1 MVSFSAVALSILL
14 VFYGRSVAYFLD
26 ILMQTNNKFFQMAW
40 VYDLLGEVV
49 LLMSILMIITKIFKV
64 KDSLFTKFG
73 QNTLSIYII
82 HVIVLYGAI
91 VGYSLKDILKD
102 ELNSLQAIIGAGLFI
117 FIFALYLKFDVT
129 IQQPFKIIFQKFIRI
144 ISFEKYIRNAKD

>member
-1 MVSFSAVALSILL
+1 
-14 VFYGRSVAYFLD
+14 
-26 ILMQTNNKFFQMAW
+26 MAW

-49 LLMSILMIITKIFKV
+49 LLMSILMIITKIFNV

-102 ELNSLQAIIGAGLFI
+102 ELNSMQAIIGAGLFI
-117 FIFALYLKFDVT
+117 FIFALYLKFDA
-129 IQQPFKIIFQKFIRI
+129 IIHQSLNKVLQLFIRF
-144 ISFEKYIRNAKD
+144 ISIMKYKINAKD